1 MISIRVVS
9 QLESIQ
15 RLSSSFTHLP
25 PPSAY
30 VFLFLVERADR
41 QYAQYPTTDIRH
53 ILPLLQP
60 SFEKANA
67 KSSGKAL
74 KQDLEEKIKAGHVD
88 KVYTAPQGGKEI
100 KHDWLWSRMG
110 GWFNDTDI
118 ILTETGTSS
127 FGLTNVPLPPKATY
141 IAQILWGSIGWSV
154 GATLGAALAAKE
166 AKEERRTVLFVG
178 DGSLQL
184 VSLLP
189 MTWLTVDGPR
199 DRYHAP
205 KRSLPILI
213 RPQQRWIRD

>member
-1 MISIRVVS
+1 
-9 QLESIQ
+9 
-15 RLSSSFTHLP
+15 
-25 PPSAY
+25 
-30 VFLFLVERADR
+30 
-41 QYAQYPTTDIRH
+41 
-53 ILPLLQP
+53 
-60 SFEKANA
+60 
-67 KSSGKAL
+67 L

-110 GWFNDTDI
+110 GWFNDSDI

-166 AKEERRTVLFVG
+166 SKEERRTVLFVG

-184 VSLLP
+184 VSPLSSH
-189 MTWLTVDGPR
+189 WLTVDGPR
-199 DRYHAP
+199 DRYDAP
-205 KRSLPILI
+205 KRSLPLPI
-213 RPQQRWIRD
+213 RPQ

>member
-1 MISIRVVS
+1 
-9 QLESIQ
+9 
-15 RLSSSFTHLP
+15 
-25 PPSAY
+25 
-30 VFLFLVERADR
+30 
-41 QYAQYPTTDIRH
+41 
-53 ILPLLQP
+53 
-60 SFEKANA
+60 
-67 KSSGKAL
+67 L

-166 AKEERRTVLFVG
+166 ATEERRTVLFVG

-184 VSLLP
+184 VSPLP
-189 MTWLTVDGPR
+189 TNALTVDGPR
-199 DRYHAP
+199 DRYDAP
-205 KRSLPILI
+205 KRSMPVLI
-213 RPQQRWIRD
+213 RPQ

>member
-1 MISIRVVS
+1 
-9 QLESIQ
+9 
-15 RLSSSFTHLP
+15 
-25 PPSAY
+25 
-30 VFLFLVERADR
+30 
-41 QYAQYPTTDIRH
+41 
-53 ILPLLQP
+53 
-60 SFEKANA
+60 
-67 KSSGKAL
+67 L

-88 KVYTAPQGGKEI
+88 KIYKTPQGGKEI

-166 AKEERRTVLFVG
+166 SKEERRTVLFVG

-184 VSLLP
+184 VSPLSRN
-189 MTWLTVDGPR
+189 WLTVDGPR
-199 DRYHAP
+199 DWYDAP
-205 KRSLPILI
+205 KGSMPIPI
-213 RPQQRWIRD
+213 RPQ

>member
-1 MISIRVVS
+1 MSITKY
-9 QLESIQ
+9 Q
-15 RLSSSFTHLP
+15 
-25 PPSAY
+25 
-30 VFLFLVERADR
+30 ADE

-184 VSLLP
+184 VSSS
-189 MTWLTVDGPR
+189 
-199 DRYHAP
+199 H
-205 KRSLPILI
+205 
-213 RPQQRWIRD
+213 